1 MTILKQLAL
10 VAALAVV
17 GITGAHAAPAT
28 EIGGEYVPMDPG
40 APGDFT
46 NTWTLSNADFLA
58 PAAAGGTEK
67 GTKGDSFIDWFQFNV
82 PENEYVT
89 FGFSSRLNP
98 TAEVSFSGWVLGI
111 PADGTI
117 IDSQGSLITNALQS
131 PTYFL
136 TSGTY
141 EIDVYGTFKKKQGLF
156 DGYILGSVPEPSSWA
171 LMLAGVAAI
180 GALARRRQARAQA

>member
-1 MTILKQLAL
+1 MTIFKQLAL
-10 VAALAVV
+10 AAALALV
-17 GITGAHAAPAT
+17 GVTGAQAAT

-82 PENEYVT
+82 PESEYVT
-89 FGFSSRLNP
+89 FGFSSQLNP
-98 TAEVSFSGWVLGI
+98 TAEVSFTGWVIGV
-111 PADGTI
+111 PADGSI
-117 IDSQGSLITNALQS
+117 IDSQGSLITNALQG

-136 TSGTY
+136 ASGTY
-141 EIDVYGTFKKKQGLF
+141 EIDVFGTFKQRGGLF
-156 DGYILGSVPEPSSWA
+156 DGYIMGNVPEPSSWA
-171 LMLAGVAAI
+171 LMLAGVGAI
-180 GALARRRQARAQA
+180 GALARRRKARAQA